1 LGLFDKFK
9 KDKEE
14 DRKFHE
20 ELDEKYGSKISSEE
34 LDFHNLLSEIQ
45 EDFETEPHRDE
56 SEIQNQLMQFLRGKG
71 HEVEK
76 EFRIDNESRIDLLV
90 EGRFALEIKRAKSK
104 TVLRNLSAQLEEYS
118 ESFSRICAVLILED
132 YSMMEMAEEYK
143 TRYKERYNAETIILH
158 GQKSGRKRT
167 RRIDMGQTSRYYPRR
182 EPEEK
187 KPSKLKKFLKGVDDF
202 GKAVDQVSKA
212 LEPPPEKKRKRRSS
226 SDEGLDYSKF
236 FGSEEEK
243 PKRKRRTTTAKKKTT
258 KRKTRK
264 KQDDDSYGMN
274 FFGKPS
280 KKDNAFGMDF
290 FGTESK
296 KKKRKKNDEDDWTFG
311 F

>member
-1 LGLFDKFK
+1 MGLFDKFK

-20 ELDEKYGSKISSEE
+20 ELDEKYDSKISSEE
-34 LDFHNLLSEIQ
+34 LDFHKLLSQIE
-45 EDFETEPHRDE
+45 EEFEAEPHRDE

-118 ESFSRICAVLILED
+118 ESFARICAVLILED
-132 YSMMEMAEEYK
+132 YSMMDTVEEYK
-143 TRYKERYNAETIILH
+143 ARYKERYNAETIILH
-158 GQKSGRKRT
+158 GQKSGRKRS

-187 KPSKLKKFLKGVDDF
+187 KPSKLKRFLKGVDDF
-202 GKAVDQVSKA
+202 GKAVDQVSKT
-212 LEPPPEKKRKRRSS
+212 LEPPKETRERPKKKR
-226 SDEGLDYSKF
+226 
-236 FGSEEEK
+236 
-243 PKRKRRTTTAKKKTT
+243 RKSTTKKKTT

-264 KQDDDSYGMN
+264 KEDDDSGMD
-274 FFGKPS
+274 FFGKPN
-280 KKDNAFGMDF
+280 KNDNAFGMDF
-290 FGTESK
+290 FGTEPK
-296 KKKRKKNDEDDWTFG
+296 KKKRKKKDDDDWTFG